1 MKKIVP
7 QIQLKQNYD
16 KLTQYVVWWLP
27 QFNNVLSKRY
37 SKHAI
42 SENIKYLVACFSFC
56 QAYADGVNKD
66 ETLYKELFVDPR
78 PDQARSRLECLELN

>member
-1 MKKIVP
+1 MFDDCRSSHNVL
-7 QIQLKQNYD
+7 QRD
-16 KLTQYVVWWLP
+16 DV
-27 QFNNVLSKRY
+27 NNVLSKRY